1 MWFIPIRVTKT
12 KLLPTSKTK
21 EVERKLFPGYV
32 MVKMV
37 MNDDTWYIVRNIRG
51 CTGFVGPGSKP
62 VPLTDEEV
70 ARMGVESKV
79 VEVNYAV
86 GDTVNVIDGTMVGFS
101 GKVAEIDTEN
111 NFVRVII
118 SMFGRETPV
127 EFQLNQLELAKSED

>member
-1 MWFIPIRVTKT
+1 
-12 KLLPTSKTK
+12 
-21 EVERKLFPGYV
+21 
-32 MVKMV
+32 
-37 MNDDTWYIVRNIRG
+37 MND
-51 CTGFVGPGSKP
+51 
-62 VPLTDEEV
+62 
-70 ARMGVESKV
+70 
-79 VEVNYAV
+79 AV